1 MERRHF
7 LGTLSAPVIVACA
20 ACLGACS
27 KSGTSSNNVTAPTN
41 VNFTVDLSASI
52 TTIGASIIQSG
63 VIVVRLAA
71 GNTVPSFSA
80 VQVACTHEGTNV
92 NFNNTTRQFNC
103 PNHGA
108 VFTSAGAVV
117 TGPATRPLQP
127 FNMAISGNILTV
139 TS

>member
-1 MERRHF
+1 MERRQF
-7 LGTLSAPVIVACA
+7 LGKLGTPVIVACA

-27 KSGTSSNNVTAPTN
+27 KSGTSSNTITAPTN

-52 TTIGASIIQSG
+52 TSIGASIIQSG
-63 VIVVRLAA
+63 VIVVRLAT
-71 GNTVPSFSA
+71 GNTISSFSA

-108 VFTSAGAVV
+108 VFTSTGAVV

-127 FNMAISGNILTV
+127 FNMAITGNALTV

>member
-1 MERRHF
+1 MERRQF
-7 LGTLSAPVIVACA
+7 LGKLGTPVIVACA

-27 KSGTSSNNVTAPTN
+27 KSGTSSNTITAPTN

-52 TTIGASIIQSG
+52 TSIGASIIQSG
-63 VIVVRLAA
+63 VIVVRLATS
-71 GNTVPSFSA
+71 NTISSFSA

-108 VFTSAGAVV
+108 VFTSTGAVV

-127 FNMAISGNILTV
+127 FNMAITGNALTV